1 MAKSELEIVSKM
13 LRYKAEVE
21 DKSYPRVV
29 VRQLCDA
36 VLGHNRDAVELIRQA
51 LDNQITMQ
59 DMIVRSCGMMSMY
72 ADRLDMDS
80 TRRLIAYLEWRGD
93 YRDTNYTGTVDMYGY
108 VQSKWDDLADY
119 VSHTAGD
126 DATRAFCSDYGESN
140 PVSVCRLYW
149 EYIYRSSVVYSFL
162 EHLVDVHGIYDSSVH
177 MSIIDSEKVN
187 YIVIIEQMLRLWQV
201 G

>member
-1 MAKSELEIVSKM
+1 MKNRNETVLKM
-13 LRYKAEVE
+13 LRYRADVE
-21 DKSYPRVV
+21 DRSFLRVMM
-29 VRQLCDA
+29 RQLTDS
-36 VLGHNRDAVELIRQA
+36 VIGHDRDTEGLIVDL

-108 VQSKWDDLADY
+108 VQSKWDALADY

-126 DATRAFCSDYGESN
+126 VVARAFCSDYGESN
-140 PVSVCRLYW
+140 PASVCRLYW

-162 EHLVDVHGIYDSSVH
+162 EHLVDVHGMYDSCDNWDARCEVSWIFADI
-177 MSIIDSEKVN
+177 MRD
-187 YIVIIEQMLRLWQV
+187 LD
-201 G
+201 

>member
-1 MAKSELEIVSKM
+1 
-13 LRYKAEVE
+13 
-21 DKSYPRVV
+21 
-29 VRQLCDA
+29 
-36 VLGHNRDAVELIRQA
+36 
-51 LDNQITMQ
+51 MQ

-140 PVSVCRLYW
+140 HVSVCRLYW

-162 EHLVDVHGIYDSSVH
+162 EHLVDVHGIYDSCDNWDARCEVSW
-177 MSIIDSEKVN
+177 IIAD
-187 YIVIIEQMLRLWQV
+187 IMRDLD
-201 G
+201 

>member
-162 EHLVDVHGIYDSSVH
+162 EHLVDVHGIYDSCDNWDARCAVSW
-177 MSIIDSEKVN
+177 IIAD
-187 YIVIIEQMLRLWQV
+187 IMRDLD
-201 G
+201 

>member
-80 TRRLIAYLEWRGD
+80 TRRRIAYLEWRGD

-162 EHLVDVHGIYDSSVH
+162 EHLVDVHGIYDSCDNWDARCEVSW
-177 MSIIDSEKVN
+177 IIAD
-187 YIVIIEQMLRLWQV
+187 IMRDLD
-201 G
+201 

>member
-80 TRRLIAYLEWRGD
+80 TRRLIASLEWRGD

-162 EHLVDVHGIYDSSVH
+162 EHLVDVHGIYDSCDNWDARCEVSW
-177 MSIIDSEKVN
+177 IIAD
-187 YIVIIEQMLRLWQV
+187 IMRDLD
-201 G
+201 

>member
-140 PVSVCRLYW
+140 PVSVWRLYW

-162 EHLVDVHGIYDSSVH
+162 EHLVDVHGIYDSCDNWDARCEVSW
-177 MSIIDSEKVN
+177 IIAD
-187 YIVIIEQMLRLWQV
+187 IMRDLD
-201 G
+201 

>member
-80 TRRLIAYLEWRGD
+80 TCLLYTSRLRQQAMNL
-93 YRDTNYTGTVDMYGY
+93 
-108 VQSKWDDLADY
+108 QSFSQIWL
-119 VSHTAGD
+119 
-126 DATRAFCSDYGESN
+126 
-140 PVSVCRLYW
+140 
-149 EYIYRSSVVYSFL
+149 
-162 EHLVDVHGIYDSSVH
+162 
-177 MSIIDSEKVN
+177 
-187 YIVIIEQMLRLWQV
+187 LRKLSQRQIPQA
-201 G
+201 

>member
-1 MAKSELEIVSKM
+1 MKNRNETVLKM
-13 LRYKAEVE
+13 LRYRADVE
-21 DKSYPRVV
+21 DRSFLRVMM
-29 VRQLCDA
+29 RQLTDS
-36 VLGHNRDAVELIRQA
+36 VIGHDRDTEGLIVDL

-108 VQSKWDDLADY
+108 VQSKWDALADY

-126 DATRAFCSDYGESN
+126 VVARAFCSDYGESN

-162 EHLVDVHGIYDSSVH
+162 EHLVDVHGIYDSCDNWDARCEVSW
-177 MSIIDSEKVN
+177 
-187 YIVIIEQMLRLWQV
+187 IVADIMRDLD
-201 G
+201 

>member
-13 LRYKAEVE
+13 LRYKAKVE

-93 YRDTNYTGTVDMYGY
+93 YRDTN
-108 VQSKWDDLADY
+108 
-119 VSHTAGD
+119 
-126 DATRAFCSDYGESN
+126 
-140 PVSVCRLYW
+140 
-149 EYIYRSSVVYSFL
+149 
-162 EHLVDVHGIYDSSVH
+162 
-177 MSIIDSEKVN
+177 
-187 YIVIIEQMLRLWQV
+187 
-201 G
+201 

>member
-140 PVSVCRLYW
+140 PVSVCRLYG
-149 EYIYRSSVVYSFL
+149 EYIYRRSVVYSFL
-162 EHLVDVHGIYDSSVH
+162 EHLVDVHGIYDSCDNWDARCEVSW
-177 MSIIDSEKVN
+177 IIAD
-187 YIVIIEQMLRLWQV
+187 IMRDLD
-201 G
+201 

>member
-108 VQSKWDDLADY
+108 VQSKWDDLTDY

-162 EHLVDVHGIYDSSVH
+162 EHLVDVHGIYDSCDNWDARCEVSW
-177 MSIIDSEKVN
+177 IIAD
-187 YIVIIEQMLRLWQV
+187 IMRDLD
-201 G
+201 

>member
-93 YRDTNYTGTVDMYGY
+93 YRDTNYTGTVDM
-108 VQSKWDDLADY
+108 DDLADY

-162 EHLVDVHGIYDSSVH
+162 EHLVDVHGIYDSCDNWDARCEVSW
-177 MSIIDSEKVN
+177 IIAD
-187 YIVIIEQMLRLWQV
+187 IMRDLD
-201 G
+201 

>member
-1 MAKSELEIVSKM
+1 MKNRNETVLKM
-13 LRYKAEVE
+13 LRYRADVE
-21 DKSYPRVV
+21 DRSFLRVMM
-29 VRQLCDA
+29 RQLTDS
-36 VLGHNRDAVELIRQA
+36 VIGHDRDTEGLIVDL

-80 TRRLIAYLEWRGD
+80 TRRLITYLEWRGD

-162 EHLVDVHGIYDSSVH
+162 EHLVDVHGIYDSCDNWDARCEVSW
-177 MSIIDSEKVN
+177 
-187 YIVIIEQMLRLWQV
+187 IVADIMRDLE
-201 G
+201 

>member
-72 ADRLDMDS
+72 ADRLDMDR

-162 EHLVDVHGIYDSSVH
+162 EHLVDVHGIYDSCDNWDARCEVSW
-177 MSIIDSEKVN
+177 IIAD
-187 YIVIIEQMLRLWQV
+187 IMRDLD
-201 G
+201 

>member
-126 DATRAFCSDYGESN
+126 DAARAFCSDYGESN

-149 EYIYRSSVVYSFL
+149 EYIYRSFVVYSFL
-162 EHLVDVHGIYDSSVH
+162 EHLVDVHGIYDSCDNWDARCEVSW
-177 MSIIDSEKVN
+177 IIAD
-187 YIVIIEQMLRLWQV
+187 IMRDLD
-201 G
+201 

>member
-1 MAKSELEIVSKM
+1 MKNRNETVLKM
-13 LRYKAEVE
+13 LRYRADVE
-21 DKSYPRVV
+21 DRSFLRVMM
-29 VRQLCDA
+29 RQLTDS
-36 VLGHNRDAVELIRQA
+36 VIGHDRDTEGLIVDL

-119 VSHTAGD
+119 VSHTAGETI
-126 DATRAFCSDYGESN
+126 ARAFRSDYGASN

-149 EYIYRSSVVYSFL
+149 EYIHKSSTVYSFL
-162 EHLVDVHGIYDSSVH
+162 ARLVDVHGMYDSCDNWDARCEVSW
-177 MSIIDSEKVN
+177 IIAD
-187 YIVIIEQMLRLWQV
+187 IMRDLD
-201 G
+201 

>member
-1 MAKSELEIVSKM
+1 MAKTELEIESKM

-72 ADRLDMDS
+72 AYRLDMDS

-162 EHLVDVHGIYDSSVH
+162 EHLVDVHGIYDSCDNWDARCEVSW
-177 MSIIDSEKVN
+177 IIAD
-187 YIVIIEQMLRLWQV
+187 IMRDLD
-201 G
+201 

>member
-1 MAKSELEIVSKM
+1 MKNRNETVLKM
-13 LRYKAEVE
+13 LRYREDVE
-21 DKSYPRVV
+21 DRSFLRVMM
-29 VRQLCDA
+29 RQLTDS
-36 VLGHNRDAVELIRQA
+36 VIGHDRDTEGLIVDL

-80 TRRLIAYLEWRGD
+80 TRRLITYLEWRGD
-93 YRDTNYTGTVDMYGY
+93 YRDTNCTGIVDMYGY

-126 DATRAFCSDYGESN
+126 DATRAFRSDYGASN

-149 EYIYRSSVVYSFL
+149 EYIHKSSTVYSFL
-162 EHLVDVHGIYDSSVH
+162 ARLVDVHGIYDSCDNWDARCEVSW
-177 MSIIDSEKVN
+177 
-187 YIVIIEQMLRLWQV
+187 IVADIMRDLE
-201 G
+201 

>member
-59 DMIVRSCGMMSMY
+59 DMIVRSGGMMSMY
-72 ADRLDMDS
+72 ADRLGMDS

-162 EHLVDVHGIYDSSVH
+162 EHLVDVHGIYDSCDNWDARCEVSW
-177 MSIIDSEKVN
+177 IIAD
-187 YIVIIEQMLRLWQV
+187 IMRDLD
-201 G
+201 

>member
-1 MAKSELEIVSKM
+1 MSKSELEIVSKM

-72 ADRLDMDS
+72 ADRLYMDS

-162 EHLVDVHGIYDSSVH
+162 EHLVDVHGIYDSFDNWDARCEVSW
-177 MSIIDSEKVN
+177 IIAD
-187 YIVIIEQMLRLWQV
+187 IMRDLD
-201 G
+201 